1 MLYIF
6 TSNRSLNVTIVLL
19 LIVTLL
25 IPISFN
31 GSASILQP
39 QPTPPPVQPQSIPQ
53 QIPGNDAQIVENDTT
68 VQPQFMPQQ
77 IPDSDNKTLTEM
89 LGSERYNSGYNHGC
103 SDARQGGHPYLYG
116 SGGASNHTIVF
127 MQGYNDGWRYCTT
140 SVESRLPSIEI
151 R

>member
-1 MLYIF
+1 MLYFF
-6 TSNRSLNVTIVLL
+6 TSNRLLNVTIVLL

-25 IPISFN
+25 IPISSN

-68 VQPQFMPQQ
+68 VQPQSIPQQ

-89 LGSERYNSGYNHGC
+89 LGPEVYNSGYNHGC
-103 SDARQGGHPYLYG
+103 SDAHQGGYPFLYG
-116 SGGASNHTIVF
+116 SGGASNHTMLF
-127 MQGYNDGWRYCTT
+127 MQDYNDGWRNCTT
-140 SVESRLPSIEI
+140 SFHSRSP
-151 R
+151 

>member
-1 MLYIF
+1 MLYFF

-39 QPTPPPVQPQSIPQ
+39 QPTPLPVQAQSIPQ
-53 QIPGNDAQIVENDTT
+53 QIPGNEALTVENDTT
-68 VQPQFMPQQ
+68 VQLQSIPQQ

-89 LGSERYNSGYNHGC
+89 LGPEGYNSGYNHGC
-103 SDARQGGHPYLYG
+103 SDARQGGYPYLYG
-116 SGGASNHTIVF
+116 SGGASNHTTVF
-127 MQGYNDGWRYCTT
+127 MQGYNDGWRNCTT
-140 SVESRLPSIEI
+140 SVKSRSPSIEI
-151 R
+151 H

>member
-6 TSNRSLNVTIVLL
+6 TRNGWLNVTIVLL

-25 IPISFN
+25 IPISSN
-31 GSASILQP
+31 SSASILQP

-68 VQPQFMPQQ
+68 VQV
-77 IPDSDNKTLTEM
+77 PDSDNKTLTEM
-89 LGSERYNSGYNHGC
+89 LGSQRYNSGYNHGC
-103 SDARQGGHPYLYG
+103 SDARQGGYPYLYG
-116 SGGASNHTIVF
+116 SGGAGNHTIVF
-127 MQGYNDGWRYCTT
+127 MQGYNDGWRNCTT

>member
-6 TSNRSLNVTIVLL
+6 TRNGWLNVTIVLL

-68 VQPQFMPQQ
+68 VQV
-77 IPDSDNKTLTEM
+77 PDSDNKTLTEM
-89 LGSERYNSGYNHGC
+89 LGSQRYNSGYNHGC
-103 SDARQGGHPYLYG
+103 SDAHQGGYPYLYG
-116 SGGASNHTIVF
+116 SGGAGNHTIVF
-127 MQGYNDGWRYCTT
+127 MQGYNDGWRNCTT